1 MPPFRGALPWF
12 ASVIRVWTVQS
23 STVRTLSAVARRLRP
38 NLRTACIRARS
49 HTPRTISGVK
59 LRKHP
64 GGQGPQAPQQA
75 TRAAQVTET
84 LDVSQRR
91 RLGDV
96 LVSENLV
103 APDQLTQ
110 ALNLQ
115 QESGR
120 QLGSILV
127 EQGLL
132 DPRVLNRALA
142 AQLGLPTIDLRS
154 ELPTEEAIA
163 LVPEQIARAFNIVP
177 MRLDGD
183 TLEVA
188 VADGS
193 SPQVREQLAQLP
205 VNAVSIFLA
214 PLADV
219 KIALDTHYRVLSVG
233 DDQVQQIWATEVKS
247 ETRTE
252 LEAVAD
258 APIIQ
263 LVNKIVAQAR
273 RDRASDIH
281 VEPTDGR
288 VRIRFRVDGALRE
301 VLTLPA
307 AAGPELVSRIKIM
320 AEMDIVE
327 RRRPQD
333 GQFQMVIDGSGID
346 VRVATAATIWGETA
360 VLRLLDKSRSMKRLA
375 ELGMPSGT
383 YERYVDIVHKPY
395 GMLVCSGPTGSGK
408 TTTLYAT
415 LAEISR
421 AELNVMTIEDP
432 VEYVFPA
439 VNQMQ
444 INPQADV
451 TFAAGLKSILR
462 QDPDVIL
469 VGEIRDLETA
479 RIAVQSALTGHLVM
493 SSLHATDASSAL
505 FRLLD
510 MGVEPFLVASSL
522 VGVVG
527 QRLVRRVCESCRV
540 EYEPTVAELRAYEG
554 LGGSPK
560 TTFVRGA
567 GCNFCVGTGFRDR
580 VGVYE
585 VLEVTDDIGH
595 LVVAGATPH
604 DVRELATTQGMRTMG
619 QEAMRLVGDDITT
632 IDEVIRNVY
641 LS

>member
-1 MPPFRGALPWF
+1 MGGEED
-12 ASVIRVWTVQS
+12 
-23 STVRTLSAVARRLRP
+23 VRM
-38 NLRTACIRARS
+38 
-49 HTPRTISGVK
+49 K

-64 GGQGPQAPQQA
+64 GPAAPTVSAAQL
-75 TRAAQVTET
+75 AQVTET

-103 APDQLTQ
+103 APEALTM

-142 AQLGLPTIDLRS
+142 AQLGLPIIDLRS
-154 ELPTEEAIA
+154 EVPTEEAIE
-163 LVPEQIARAFNIVP
+163 LVPESVARAFNIMP

-183 TLEVA
+183 TLDVA

-193 SPQVREQLAQLP
+193 SPTVRAELAKLP
-205 VNAVSIFLA
+205 VGAVNIFLA
-214 PLADV
+214 PLQDV
-219 KIALDTHYRVLSVG
+219 KIALDTHYRVLSSG
-233 DDQVQQIWATEVKS
+233 DDDVQQFWATEVKVAD
-247 ETRTE
+247 TRTE
-252 LEAVAD
+252 LQAVAD

-301 VLTLPA
+301 VLTLPS

-333 GQFQMVIDGSGID
+333 GQFQMVIDGSGVD

-360 VLRLLDKSRSMKRLA
+360 VLRLLDKSRSMKQLA
-375 ELGMPSGT
+375 DLGMPT
-383 YERYVDIVHKPY
+383 ATHERYLEIVSKPY
-395 GMLVCSGPTGSGK
+395 GMLICSGPTGSGK

-415 LAEISR
+415 LGQIAR

-432 VEYVFPA
+432 VEYVFPQ

-493 SSLHATDASSAL
+493 SSLHATDAASAL

-527 QRLVRRVCESCRV
+527 QRLVRRVCDSCKA
-540 EYEPTVAELRAYEG
+540 EYTPTVAELRTYEQ
-554 LGGSPK
+554 LGGPAK
-560 TTFVRGA
+560 QRFVRGQ
-567 GCNFCVGTGFRDR
+567 GCNFCAGTGFRDR

-585 VLEVTDDIGH
+585 VLEVTDEVGH
-595 LVVAGATPH
+595 IVVAGGTPH
-604 DVRELATTQGMRTMG
+604 DVRQFATGQGLRTMG
-619 QEAMRLVGDDITT
+619 EEAMSLVAADVTT
-632 IDEVIRNVY
+632 IDEVLHNVY